1 MLSVLALGTKPE
13 VQDILSMIA
22 IIFGMSLV
30 VLSKR
35 GEDKV
40 KRKTTE
46 DGILVE
52 DALGGDEE
60 EHRLLVGDKSS

>member
-1 MLSVLALGTKPE
+1 MLALGTKPE

>member
-1 MLSVLALGTKPE
+1 MDFKWGVGP
-13 VQDILSMIA
+13 Q
-22 IIFGMSLV
+22 GGP

-52 DALGGDEE
+52 DGLGGDEE